1 MSVFCLYLIKLCVL
15 KMAIFAAGGFTSVET
30 ANPGAYHEG

>member
-1 MSVFCLYLIKLCVL
+1 MCLIKLCVH
-15 KMAIFAAGGFTSVET
+15 KTAIFNFATGGSTSVRT